1 MSGKTDD
8 RKTRTLLGT
17 VLDRDEM
24 GQRLGGG
31 LPRGAIIL
39 VEGGEGSGRSVLC
52 QRLAFGCL
60 QNGHRVSYVSTEM
73 TMAEHIDQMYSLGY
87 DIGRFMDMRRY
98 IYASPFS
105 PAGPMLSR
113 EEMLPRL
120 RSARRIYDADLIILD
135 SISAMMPSCAR
146 EEDLRDLLSFYK
158 SLALEKRTLVIST
171 GREEQMRQ
179 FRQSCDILLE
189 LRTEEDDSSMHRIDI
204 KRYSRARSRIEDH
217 IAFRVEPGVGTVID
231 LLEVS

>member
-1 MSGKTDD
+1 MIEDGTAP
-8 RKTRTLLGT
+8 TLLGT

-31 LPRGAIIL
+31 LPRGAIVL
-39 VEGGEGSGRSVLC
+39 VEGREGSGRSVLC
-52 QRLAFGCL
+52 QRMAFGCL
-60 QNGHRVSYVSTEM
+60 QNGHSVSYVSTEM

-98 IYASPFS
+98 IYASPF
-105 PAGPMLSR
+105 GPSGMLSR

-120 RSARRIYDADLIILD
+120 RSAGRIYDSELVILD
-135 SISAMMPSCAR
+135 SISSMMPSSAR
-146 EEDLRDLLSFYK
+146 EADLRDLLSFFK
-158 SLALEKRTLVIST
+158 SLAIEKRTLMIST
-171 GREEQMRQ
+171 GMEEQMRQ

-204 KRYSRARSRIEDH
+204 RRFSRARARIDDH